1 MNNCFHVELTHE
13 MCPMKMFY
21 SALLPGLNENFEIS
35 SEWNTDD
42 GFRSKELAAN
52 PNASPR
58 PVAGE

>member
-1 MNNCFHVELTHE
+1 MELTHE